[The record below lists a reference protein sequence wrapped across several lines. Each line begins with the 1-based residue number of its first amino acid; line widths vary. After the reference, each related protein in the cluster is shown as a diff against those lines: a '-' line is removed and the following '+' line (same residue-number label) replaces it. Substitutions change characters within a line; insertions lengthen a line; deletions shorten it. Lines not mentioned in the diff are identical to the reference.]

1 MKKKP
6 TPLLAK
12 FVAATMALAA
22 LATSLVS
29 GVDPAT
35 CLLRGAAAFFIGRIL
50 AGIWCALLPSE
61 NVGME
66 GSPEPDPLNAA
77 ESDEEALAA

>member
-6 TPLLAK
+6 TPVLAT

-22 LATSLVS
+22 LATSLVN

-35 CLLRGAAAFFIGRIL
+35 CTLRGGAAFLIGRIL
-50 AGIWCALLPSE
+50 ASVWCALLPSE

-66 GSPEPDPLNAA
+66 GGLEPGLADAA
-77 ESDEEALAA
+77 ETDEEPLAA